1 MNEEFEIVMETGDA
15 FGNEDGKPEKLKSKL
30 KNIQNVKFITDEVI
44 KPKEVK
50 EKPIPKKKDTS
61 DDIISNLIKVY
72 PNVLEDD
79 YCDYLID
86 RFEKE
91 SGLHEEESC
100 FQKVSTERRSFTQL
114 HIMDSNFGI
123 KGADGWSEDS
133 EKIIS
138 VFEDI
143 RKQYIED
150 CKIDKFQLPDE
161 YKWEGLRL
169 KKYEANKIDEFQN
182 HVDILDHS
190 AAKRFLTFFC
200 YLDNNG
206 GGATDFPAYGWR
218 CKMKEKLLFHSPCKK
233 GSVILF
239 PPMWPWLHRGS
250 RPKRKPKYI
259 VQTYLHYV

>member
-30 KNIQNVKFITDEVI
+30 KNIQTVKIITDEVI
-44 KPKEVK
+44 KTKEVK

-123 KGADGWSEDS
+123 
-133 EKIIS
+133 
-138 VFEDI
+138 
-143 RKQYIED
+143 
-150 CKIDKFQLPDE
+150 
-161 YKWEGLRL
+161 
-169 KKYEANKIDEFQN
+169 
-182 HVDILDHS
+182 
-190 AAKRFLTFFC
+190 
-200 YLDNNG
+200 
-206 GGATDFPAYGWR
+206 
-218 CKMKEKLLFHSPCKK
+218 
-233 GSVILF
+233 
-239 PPMWPWLHRGS
+239 
-250 RPKRKPKYI
+250 
-259 VQTYLHYV
+259 